1 MYHNTQMALLLIS
14 IIPKSKGTSIKKGY
28 TEQIYLRESG
38 SKVFYVIPPQYSLRY
53 CLKDRAMAAFGH

>member
-28 TEQIYLRESG
+28 TEQIPLGVWQQSILCNP
-38 SKVFYVIPPQYSLRY
+38 SQYSLRY
-53 CLKDRAMAAFGH
+53 SLKDRAMAAFGH